1 MASYDLRV
9 KIRYG
14 FVCNSSSSDYII
26 PDLVGCAICGEGFEW
41 GSEID
46 ECYDPK
52 NVSPEYIPDPMIPIC
67 NHCCNHHVQEGVCSF
82 DDCHI
87 YNENFLRVKDES
99 VRVLSGVLDLSTK
112 NISSLEE
119 IEELSKL
126 LDENL
131 TIIDLSN
138 NKITKFD
145 GEGLDLWLDELNLS
159 FNPIKNLSN
168 ISNLGEIIKL
178 NLSDSEIKDLVSNSV
193 FNNLESLDL
202 SNNQIENLDNLSE
215 EHFPNLT
222 SIDLQ
227 NNNIKD
233 LIELEKLEK
242 LENLRYIGLK
252 SNPLEG
258 RDKTIIRVPWNANQ
272 LIDYARKK
280 RRGETQYVDY
290 INPELGPEENINTLK
305 DRLREKPDSD
315 FINLGT
321 HLENKIVTSMQDFVF
336 HNVKPEVSFLQKKK
350 LKIEEIQFRLIQI
363 HSLRGI
369 SYPSEEKKREN
380 FYFFLKHFWEINE
393 KDDKQALIY
402 GKFLPRMMSKLDEI
416 IDLSIDDTPK
426 PNVLVFPENSIPY
439 KYIEKLKEISKKE
452 ELLII
457 GGLEDKELDDVFMNK
472 AFIIDNGMCGFQE
485 KQTPVR
491 IGTKI
496 EAIDCKTFP
505 EIKIFET
512 TIGRVAIFVCKD
524 FLRLCGAIPHWS
536 REYNIDYLFIPA
548 LTNRMLPFHY
558 NMHNLLKNSSYP
570 PLCLIFCNIG
580 EFGGSEIFS
589 LKELDRIYKKIR
601 KNISDNLGEIIVK
614 RNIIIKKK

>member
-1 MASYDLRV
+1 MAGYDLRV
-9 KIRYG
+9 KIRFG
-14 FVCNSSSSDYII
+14 FVCNSSSSDYIV
-26 PDLVGCAICGEGFEW
+26 PDLVGCAICGEPFEW

-52 NVSPEYIPDPMIPIC
+52 NMSMEDFPEFIIPIC
-67 NHCCNHHVQEGVCSF
+67 NHCCNQRVQEGDCSL
-82 DDCHI
+82 DDCSI
-87 YNENFLRVKDES
+87 YKENYLRVKDES
-99 VRVLSGVLDLSTK
+99 VRVLSGVLDLSSK

-119 IEELSKL
+119 IEGLSKL

-131 TIIDLSN
+131 TIINLSN
-138 NKITKFD
+138 NKITNFD

-159 FNPIKNLSN
+159 FNPIKSLLN
-168 ISNLGEIIKL
+168 ISNLEEIIKL
-178 NLSDSEIKDLVSNSV
+178 NLSNSKIKDLLSKSI
-193 FNNLESLDL
+193 FNNLESLDV
-202 SNNQIENLDNLSE
+202 SNNKIENLDNISE
-215 EHFPNLT
+215 QHFPSLM

-227 NNNIKD
+227 NNRIMD

-252 SNPLEG
+252 GNPLEG
-258 RDKTIIRVPWNANQ
+258 RDKTIIRVPWSANQ

-280 RRGETQYVDY
+280 RRGETQYVEH
-290 INPELGPEENINTLK
+290 INPELGPEENIDKLK
-305 DRLREKPDSD
+305 DLLREKPDSD
-315 FINLGT
+315 FINIGT
-321 HLENKIVTSMQDFVF
+321 HFENKIVTSMQDFVF
-336 HNVKPEVSFLQKKK
+336 HNVKPEVSFLQKKNLK
-350 LKIEEIQFRLIQI
+350 LEEIQFRLIQI

-369 SYPSEEKKREN
+369 SYPSEEKKKEN
-380 FYFFLKHFWEINE
+380 FYFFLKHFWEIIDI
-393 KDDKQALIY
+393 DDKQSLKY
-402 GKFLPRMMSKLDEI
+402 GKYLPRTISKLDEI
-416 IDLSIDDTPK
+416 IDLSIDDTPH

-439 KYIEKLKEISKKE
+439 KYIEKLKKLSKKE

-457 GGLEDKELDDVFMNK
+457 GGLEDNELDGVYTNK
-472 AFIIDNGMCGFQE
+472 AFIIDNGECGYQE

-491 IGTKI
+491 IGSKI

-505 EIKIFET
+505 EIKVFET
-512 TIGRVAIFVCKD
+512 SIGRVAIFICKD

-536 REYNIDYLFIPA
+536 REYNVNYIFIPS

-589 LKELDRIYKKIR
+589 LKELDRIYKNIR